1 MVEQLSLLFVNLTE
15 TLTNQQLA
23 LLHAMTAGETAFTS
37 AEVMRKYRISSPMSV
52 FRSKKALV
60 EKDILDINAGT
71 VSFQD
76 PIYAWWLRHCYFIG

>member
-1 MVEQLSLLFVNLTE
+1 
-15 TLTNQQLA
+15 
-23 LLHAMTAGETAFTS
+23 MTAGETAFTS

-76 PIYAWWLRHCYFIG
+76 PIPRFGSNAAGATAIAALKASGRI